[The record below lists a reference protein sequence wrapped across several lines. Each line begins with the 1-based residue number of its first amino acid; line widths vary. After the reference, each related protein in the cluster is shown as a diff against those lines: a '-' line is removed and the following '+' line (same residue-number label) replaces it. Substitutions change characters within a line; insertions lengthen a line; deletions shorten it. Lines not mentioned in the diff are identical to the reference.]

1 MATTADSWLRDIG
14 LIYRR
19 TISQRRSMSASA
31 DSAPFIRQLQ
41 NLSHVPMIYEDV
53 ELLDYALE
61 ILPLQD
67 LYAEAEDLYEK
78 DKSWS
83 TQDYLIRALLKWFR
97 NSFFVWVNA
106 LKCTR
111 CSSESNVVGSTQPTP
126 DELRDGAHRVEIHEC
141 KSCQHRMRFPR
152 YDHPRK
158 LLTFRKGRCGEWANC
173 FGLLCRAL
181 GSRTRW
187 IWNAEDHVW
196 TEVYSDAQKRWIHA
210 DVCETAW
217 DQPRLYEEG
226 WGKKMSYVIA
236 FSAEGAKDVTKRY
249 VRVPE
254 KAIHRTKIS
263 ETELGVALR
272 NITTSRRASL
282 SPQERASLESE
293 DKDEIKEFVTYIYGM
308 SVATSS
314 EENRPRETGAGE
326 WTRVRGE
333 DGAH

>member
-1 MATTADSWLRDIG
+1 M
-14 LIYRR
+14 
-19 TISQRRSMSASA
+19 
-31 DSAPFIRQLQ
+31 
-41 NLSHVPMIYEDV
+41 
-53 ELLDYALE
+53 
-61 ILPLQD
+61 
-67 LYAEAEDLYEK
+67 
-78 DKSWS
+78 
-83 TQDYLIRALLKWFR
+83 
-97 NSFFVWVNA
+97 
-106 LKCTR
+106 
-111 CSSESNVVGSTQPTP
+111 
-126 DELRDGAHRVEIHEC
+126 
-141 KSCQHRMRFPR
+141 
-152 YDHPRK
+152 
-158 LLTFRKGRCGEWANC
+158 
-173 FGLLCRAL
+173 
-181 GSRTRW
+181 
-187 IWNAEDHVW
+187 
-196 TEVYSDAQKRWIHA
+196 
-210 DVCETAW
+210 CETAW

-236 FSAEGAKDVTKRY
+236 FSGMAAFLVICLCIMLREKSLAEGAKDVTKRY